1 MSKENSLKNLLGL
14 SKKKAPP
21 GGEDKEEEVEEEEE
35 EEEEE
40 EQQQQ
45 QQQQQHTARASEPT
59 LDAKQRWHRRG
70 NKTRNRTG
78 ASGEGEGVLET
89 KERWNRRGNRSGAR
103 GEEEGGLKVTK
114 RMGNPVLFRWKDMKS
129 LSQQDSRIQLRTFP
143 PPCW

>member
-1 MSKENSLKNLLGL
+1 MPFTFCYGRWRGEKQRRQTILLLLLAHTPTGSVVKKGRQESYAQPSTRLLQTMSKENSLKNLLGL

-21 GGEDKEEEVEEEEE
+21 GGEDKEEE

-45 QQQQQHTARASEPT
+45 QQNTARASEPT

-78 ASGEGEGVLET
+78 ARGEG
-89 KERWNRRGNRSGAR
+89 
-103 GEEEGGLKVTK
+103 
-114 RMGNPVLFRWKDMKS
+114 
-129 LSQQDSRIQLRTFP
+129 
-143 PPCW
+143 